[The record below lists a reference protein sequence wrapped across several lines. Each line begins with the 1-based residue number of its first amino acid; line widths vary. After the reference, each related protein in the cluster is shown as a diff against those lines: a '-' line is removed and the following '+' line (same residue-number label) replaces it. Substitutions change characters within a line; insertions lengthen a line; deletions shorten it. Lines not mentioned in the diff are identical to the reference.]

1 MGFDFSRGVV
11 FGGGAGIATVVEIAW
26 RLVGIDHLRPIDI
39 GEGASRQSQRLE
51 EGGQAVV
58 VGVRRDG
65 FDELSDGV
73 VAEVGDSS
81 SFVAPPS
88 TAIAFVVDGD
98 AAGVILEG
106 IGGVVGIEGM
116 EYVLITLRFY
126 D

>member
-1 MGFDFSRGVV
+1 M
-11 FGGGAGIATVVEIAW
+11 
-26 RLVGIDHLRPIDI
+26 
-39 GEGASRQSQRLE
+39 
-51 EGGQAVV
+51 
-58 VGVRRDG
+58 
-65 FDELSDGV
+65 SDGV